1 MVIVC
6 KHALVWMKNS
16 MADHLP
22 FLATLSRR
30 SFLRSASLSALG
42 AIATASCGRQSSITS
57 GGSQS
62 QTLQIGMNLWAGF
75 MPWKVA
81 QEKDFF
87 KVNNLNV
94 KFTWFPVLSDQLVA
108 FNAGKLDV
116 AGLTMSDFLIGLA
129 GGLKTKILAITDVS
143 LGADAILVA
152 PSINSIKDLAG
163 KRASVEIGTVGH
175 LLFLKALE
183 QGGVPAHQVE
193 IVNQAADAATAAL
206 IAGKTDSAYSYEP
219 FVNQAVQ
226 SGKGKVIFSSKDIPG
241 IIPDLLIIHE
251 RVLNKHPEAVQAL
264 MRVWYQTLEYRT
276 AHLNEVLSIEAKQA
290 GVSLEEYNIILKG
303 FKWLTPE
310 ECLKTFKPGSTM
322 ESLVYA
328 SGVIG
333 EFMLEQK
340 LISSKPDS
348 IEPYIERQFIEYYLK
363 G

>member
-1 MVIVC
+1 M
-6 KHALVWMKNS
+6 S
-16 MADHLP
+16 DYLP

-30 SFLRSASLSALG
+30 SFLRSASLLAV
-42 AIATASCGRQSSITS
+42 ATIATASCGRQSSTTS
-57 GGSQS
+57 GASQS
-62 QTLQIGMNLWAGF
+62 RTLQIGMNLWAGF

-81 QEKDFF
+81 QEKNFF
-87 KVNNLNV
+87 KANNLNAEI
-94 KFTWFPVLSDQLVA
+94 TWFPVLSDQLAA
-108 FNAGKLDV
+108 FNASKLDV
-116 AGLTMSDFLIGLA
+116 AGMTMSDFLIGLT

-143 LGADAILVA
+143 LGADAILVS

-175 LLFLKALE
+175 MLFLKALQ
-183 QGGVPAHQVE
+183 QGGVPANQVE
-193 IVNQAADAATAAL
+193 IINQSADAATAAL

-219 FVNQAVQ
+219 FVSQAVQ

-241 IIPDLLIIHE
+241 IIPDPLVIHE
-251 RVLNKHPEAVQAL
+251 RVLNEQPEAVRAL
-264 MRVWYQTLEYRT
+264 MRVWYQTLAYRT
-276 AHLNEVLSIEAKQA
+276 AHLDEVLSIEAKQA

-322 ESLVYA
+322 GSVVYA
-328 SGVIG
+328 SRVIG

-348 IEPYIERQFIEYYLK
+348 IEPYINRQFVEQYLK